1 VQTRLA
7 AAQAAPQ
14 ETDSTA
20 LEAARAETATLAAAL
35 AEARG
40 LVTSTQAQTQSFQA
54 KHLELERSIVEQ
66 RNASETTQRELAQ
79 AQQALQ
85 LSRNETAQAQAQA
98 QQAYAQAQQAQ
109 AQAQPFVPVAS
120 VQRSEISQRGASRG
134 GNGFLATS
142 GGSSGDLYDA
152 EGGGGLIDGAGGKF
166 EPLVTKI
173 KQLGQNAPALRN
185 KHVLRAAGT
194 LDKASGYLHKRPLW
208 RLGLL
213 VYVLFV
219 HLLWLLF

>member
-1 VQTRLA
+1 MC
-7 AAQAAPQ
+7 
-14 ETDSTA
+14 
-20 LEAARAETATLAAAL
+20 
-35 AEARG
+35 
-40 LVTSTQAQTQSFQA
+40 
-54 KHLELERSIVEQ
+54 
-66 RNASETTQRELAQ
+66 
-79 AQQALQ
+79 
-85 LSRNETAQAQAQA
+85 
-98 QQAYAQAQQAQ
+98 
-109 AQAQPFVPVAS
+109 
-120 VQRSEISQRGASRG
+120 
-134 GNGFLATS
+134 
-142 GGSSGDLYDA
+142 DA
-152 EGGGGLIDGAGGKF
+152 EGGGGLSDGAGGKV